1 MVVAGMEEAGMVKA
15 GMAVGGTAD
24 TATTTDLASRVQS
37 SGWVLPL

>member
-1 MVVAGMEEAGMVKA
+1 MPNGMVVAGMVEAGMVEA
-15 GMAVGGTAD
+15 GMAD